1 MTQLVSQFVT
11 HVNADA
17 ESGGLQA
24 AVVNSVQCI
33 TGRHL
38 FERIVGEVA
47 KALEWEDVP
56 RRCETLAQLTVEMVR
71 MVGYPERDPRW
82 RFVLVLDAI
91 DGQRDAPPT
100 LLPALARLSEI
111 VSCYVVYIGHTEW
124 KLTDLDPSPYVRLHR
139 HISSRRLPTI
149 TYIST
154 PQLPCLRKSRIRS
167 NRLPHTT

>member
-1 MTQLVSQFVT
+1 M
-11 HVNADA
+11 
-17 ESGGLQA
+17 
-24 AVVNSVQCI
+24 VNSVQCI

-47 KALEWEDVP
+47 RALEWEDVP
-56 RRCETLAQLTVEMVR
+56 RRCETLAQLTVEMAK

-111 VSCYVVYIGHTEW
+111 VGFPAC
-124 KLTDLDPSPYVRLHR
+124 
-139 HISSRRLPTI
+139 
-149 TYIST
+149 
-154 PQLPCLRKSRIRS
+154 
-167 NRLPHTT
+167 